1 MGSPRKVL
9 RDIDPKKLEAG
20 YTLDKGTV
28 YCDGL
33 LYLRKSTDNS
43 LHFNGLRR
51 MLFEIAYD
59 SISLTMKLNI
69 EGEFLGITSRTVKSS
84 TYFAL
89 GTQDETRSLTIIAS
103 KREPSLVPWRI
114 PQG

>member
-1 MGSPRKVL
+1 
-9 RDIDPKKLEAG
+9 
-20 YTLDKGTV
+20 
-28 YCDGL
+28 
-33 LYLRKSTDNS
+33 
-43 LHFNGLRR
+43 

-84 TYFAL
+84 TYFVL